1 MKRRGTHEII
11 CSLKL
16 GEGAGG
22 TMRKLV
28 VAVLAVG
35 LGLIIG
41 CSRTRNDESIMTG
54 IKAGLFSDTQTKSA
68 NIDVIVKNGTATIV
82 GEVPDENTRY
92 EAFKIAKETPGVVN
106 VQDQMTLPQA
116 ADTTPRKT
124 TANASP
130 GANTSS
136 VSKSAREQRHDR
148 ESLPV
153 RALAGSANES
163 PYGLS
168 AQGRDYSQR
177 QSTDSQSVPVN
188 DAPSAASASASAP
201 AAPAPP
207 PVRQVSIPSGT
218 PVHIQMIDSV
228 DSATNHAG
236 DLFHASLSFPIVI
249 NGEPIVPTGTDIFVK
264 LTNSSSAGRLTGRSE
279 LTLQL
284 ARLDFQGKSYALASD
299 DYQEVGK
306 SRGKR
311 TAVGAG
317 VGAAVGAALGGIFGG
332 GKGAAIG
339 AGAGGGAGT
348 AGAAATGNTQV
359 HISPETKL
367 DFNLQQPVDITY
379 SPDKNPSSH

>member
-1 MKRRGTHEII
+1 
-11 CSLKL
+11 
-16 GEGAGG
+16 
-22 TMRKLV
+22 
-28 VAVLAVG
+28 
-35 LGLIIG
+35 
-41 CSRTRNDESIMTG
+41 
-54 IKAGLFSDTQTKSA
+54 
-68 NIDVIVKNGTATIV
+68 
-82 GEVPDENTRY
+82 
-92 EAFKIAKETPGVVN
+92 
-106 VQDQMTLPQA
+106 
-116 ADTTPRKT
+116 
-124 TANASP
+124 
-130 GANTSS
+130 
-136 VSKSAREQRHDR
+136 
-148 ESLPV
+148 
-153 RALAGSANES
+153 
-163 PYGLS
+163 
-168 AQGRDYSQR
+168 
-177 QSTDSQSVPVN
+177 
-188 DAPSAASASASAP
+188 
-201 AAPAPP
+201 
-207 PVRQVSIPSGT
+207 
-218 PVHIQMIDSV
+218 MIDSV

-348 AGAAATGNTQV
+348 AGAAATGNTQM

-379 SPDKNPSSH
+379 SPDKNTASH